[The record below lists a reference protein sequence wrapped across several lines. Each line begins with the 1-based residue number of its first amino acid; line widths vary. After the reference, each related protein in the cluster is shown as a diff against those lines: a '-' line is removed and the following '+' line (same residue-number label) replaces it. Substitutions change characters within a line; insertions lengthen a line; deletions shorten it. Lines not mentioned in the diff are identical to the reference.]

1 MHDRIYETHLP
12 LKISKFRR
20 VLLVYLKNFQLFNYK
35 SYIDS
40 GTLEFSP
47 GINIIVGQNNAGKT
61 ALLEALTLKL
71 SKNPHRSNL
80 TLPNHYSKTEEDS
93 FAKIELIIEKNE
105 LKKLL
110 EELHEIENLGILE
123 PSFSQDF
130 LQDVSHEE
138 ELKDI
143 AQKDRRKLIDDFT
156 EWLDKEDDIVISLSL
171 SSNVLHEID
180 KNTLI
185 NLTFNFSSV
194 YCDRNYSLPSDLNSK
209 EYFITL
215 DFNNGG
221 VSMVEEDYEDYNEE
235 YDESYWTKKYKIFS
249 GTYKNTIGYRL
260 FDLFRNRIYR
270 FHAERLNI
278 HKCEFKNSAELKPD
292 ASNLAEVLYFIKDNP
307 PIEDSLNDYLSKIFP
322 HIKVVSSTLNGDK
335 NQCEIKVWTNEAYQ
349 NKREDLTFSL
359 SDCGTG
365 VSQVLAILYVVVASK
380 DSRTIIID
388 EPQSFLHP
396 GAAKKL
402 IDILKLSPQHQY
414 IISTHSPMLI
424 STSDPSKI
432 ICLNYDGQQTT
443 SYILKK
449 EEIEAQK
456 VILDDVGVKL
466 SDVFGADN
474 ILWVEGPTEEKCF
487 PLIIEKLLTIPLNA
501 TFILKVETTGQLEG
515 KDANSFFAI
524 YDRLS
529 GGKFLMP
536 PAIAFVFDSENKTK
550 KQKEDLQRRSKRLPI
565 YFLERRMY
573 ENYLLCPEAISA
585 VIYCNIME
593 DDPEKE
599 RLKQLAS
606 QDKISTWIEQNKNNS
621 AYLKTINSEN
631 WEKEIDAA
639 KLLTDLF
646 NELTEAKIAY
656 KKTTH
661 SYALTK
667 WLIENKPE
675 FLSEMSDFLK
685 GILEKLPDSSNH

>member
-1 MHDRIYETHLP
+1 
-12 LKISKFRR
+12 
-20 VLLVYLKNFQLFNYK
+20 VYLKNFQLFNYK
-35 SYIDS
+35 SFKDS

-71 SKNPHRSNL
+71 SKNPHRSTL
-80 TLPNHYSKTEEDS
+80 TLPNHYSRTREDS

-110 EELHEIENLGILE
+110 EELHEIESLGILE
-123 PSFSQDF
+123 PSFSQQF
-130 LQDVSHEE
+130 LQEQDVSREE

-143 AQKDRRKLIDDFT
+143 AQKNRQKLINDFT
-156 EWLDKEDDIVISLSL
+156 EWLDKKDDIVIGLSL
-171 SSNVLHEID
+171 SSDVLHEID

-185 NLTFNFSSV
+185 NLTLDFSPI
-194 YCDRNYSLPSDLNSK
+194 YHNPDYSLLLDLNRK
-209 EYFITL
+209 ETFITL
-215 DFNNGG
+215 SFNNDTI
-221 VSMVEEDYEDYNEE
+221 SILKESYQEYNEE
-235 YDESYWTKKYKIFS
+235 YNEEYEAKREKIFL
-249 GTYKNTIGYRL
+249 GTYQKTIGYRL

-292 ASNLAEVLYFIKDNP
+292 ASNLAEVLCFIKDNP
-307 PIEDSLNDYLSKIFP
+307 PIKDRLNNYLSKIFP
-322 HIKVVSSTLNGDK
+322 HIKVVSSTLNRD

-402 IDILKLSPQHQY
+402 IDVLKSFPQHQY

-443 SYILKK
+443 SCILKK

-456 VILDDVGVKL
+456 VILDDLGVKL
-466 SDVFGADN
+466 SDVFGADS

-487 PLIIEKLLTIPLNA
+487 PLIIEKLLTISLNA
-501 TFILKVETTGQLEG
+501 TFILQVQTTGQLEG
-515 KDANSFFAI
+515 KKAESFFAI
-524 YDRLS
+524 YNRLS

-536 PAIAFVFDSENKTK
+536 PAIAFVLDSENRTE
-550 KQKEDLQRRSKRLPI
+550 KQKQDLQRMSELPI
-565 YFLERRMY
+565 HFLERKMY

-585 VIYCNIME
+585 VIYCNIMKYDE
-593 DDPEKE
+593 DDSEKE

-606 QDKISTWIEQNKNNS
+606 QDKISTWIEKNKS
-621 AYLKTINSEN
+621 AYLSSKETVNSEN
-631 WEKEIDAA
+631 WKKEIDAA
-639 KLLTDLF
+639 KLLEDLF
-646 NELTEAKIAY
+646 NDNELTEMKIEY
-656 KKTTH
+656 RKTTH
-661 SYALTK
+661 SYELTE
-667 WLIENKPE
+667 WLIKNKPE
-675 FLSEMSDFLK
+675 FLSEMSNFLQ
-685 GILEKLPDSSNH
+685 GILEKLSDSRNH